1 LLGDYKELCIQYTCC
16 LFVDLD
22 LLAGLGLTLFFAS
35 GFFAFCLFSCCYYY
49 LLSISVCLSWVFKS
63 FLGSTV
69 FSCCFLVTLFS
80 LICVRFCFSSSPSD
94 LFFRLNSGRSLDYL
108 EPCYLSM
115 QSSCKFT
122 MLGKFFGFFY
132 TNIIHVLLENDFWI
146 FILISS
152 MYCIVAFHTNAI
164 HVQYVFEFIHVFLA
178 FFY

>member
-1 LLGDYKELCIQYTCC
+1 M
-16 LFVDLD
+16 
-22 LLAGLGLTLFFAS
+22 
-35 GFFAFCLFSCCYYY
+35 
-49 LLSISVCLSWVFKS
+49 
-63 FLGSTV
+63 

-122 MLGKFFGFFY
+122 MLGIFFGYFY

-164 HVQYVFEFIHVFLA
+164 HVQCVFEDHPCVFGFFLLA
-178 FFY
+178 SLFLENWYFGLILRSFPLNFLFFSKILSPILHWKQN